1 MEQVLINLATNARD
15 AMPDG
20 GDLVIKTEAVHVD
33 RHYSEA
39 HFFQSSDEYAVLTI
53 SDTGVGMDRG
63 TKENIFEPFFTTKE
77 VGKGTGLG
85 LSIAYGIIK
94 QHNGNIRVYSEAGHG
109 TTFKIYLPMAEEGRE
124 TVFEPKIETPPAG
137 KGETII
143 VAEDEP
149 QVRKSLRLILHH
161 NGYKII
167 EAENGADAVRKFQ
180 ENRSAVS
187 LILLDVIMPVKNG
200 REAYEKI
207 KSIEPSVKTI
217 FMSGYTDDIIAKKG
231 LLEEGFDLI
240 SKPINPDTLIRKIR
254 DVLDR

>member
-1 MEQVLINLATNARD
+1 
-15 AMPDG
+15 
-20 GDLVIKTEAVHVD
+20 
-33 RHYSEA
+33 
-39 HFFQSSDEYAVLTI
+39 
-53 SDTGVGMDRG
+53 
-63 TKENIFEPFFTTKE
+63 
-77 VGKGTGLG
+77 
-85 LSIAYGIIK
+85 
-94 QHNGNIRVYSEAGHG
+94 
-109 TTFKIYLPMAEEGRE
+109 MAEEGRE
-124 TVFEPKIETPPAG
+124 AIFEPKIETPPEG

-187 LILLDVIMPVKNG
+187 LILLDVIMPVTNG